1 MESSDLGISLKTWAV
16 FAEGGNAGMGIMPE
30 PVDCILLALAQFTII
45 PGVAGVGSRGQA
57 GVTNVPVAAVSRV
70 K

>member
-1 MESSDLGISLKTWAV
+1 MDSNDLGISLKTCAV
-16 FAEGGNAGMGIMPE
+16 LAAGGSSGMGIMPE

>member
-1 MESSDLGISLKTWAV
+1 MV
-16 FAEGGNAGMGIMPE
+16 GNSGMGMMPDAE
-30 PVDCILLALAQFTII
+30 DFILLALAQLTMI